1 MNERVLLHYKC
12 PFFCDLVRDNLR
24 QQLLACLLSLD
35 ITTTDTNHRFPY
47 TDERYIQENIPFKLS
62 SAANVAMAFAMS
74 IASFT
79 G

>member
-1 MNERVLLHYKC
+1 M
-12 PFFCDLVRDNLR
+12 R
-24 QQLLACLLSLD
+24 QQLLACPFSLD
-35 ITTTDTNHRFPY
+35 IMIADTNDGFPY
-47 TDERYIQENIPFKLS
+47 TIGRYIQENIPFKLS

>member
-1 MNERVLLHYKC
+1 M
-12 PFFCDLVRDNLR
+12 R
-24 QQLLACLLSLD
+24 QQLLACLLRLD
-35 ITTTDTNHRFPY
+35 ITITDTNDRFPY
-47 TDERYIQENIPFKLS
+47 TIERYIQENIPFKLS